1 MRSAREIKPAGQWR
15 AAAIDR
21 VVLNADDRHR
31 RRVVLTGER
40 GTRFLLDL
48 PHATVLQDG
57 DGLVLDD
64 GSIVCVS
71 SGVEPLAEI
80 EGYSDRDLI
89 RLAWHLGNRH
99 AVVEILGNKLRIR
112 RDHVLEDMVVGLG
125 GLVTDVQAAFE
136 PEISGPGHHGHHR
149 GDAKGDA
156 AHRHVRER
164 TPRQSD

>member
-1 MRSAREIKPAGQWR
+1 MRSAREVKPAGQWH

-21 VVLNADDRHR
+21 VVLSADDRHR
-31 RRVVLTGER
+31 RRVVLTAER
-40 GTRFLLDL
+40 GTCFLLDL
-48 PHATVLQDG
+48 SHATQLRDG

-80 EGYSDRDLI
+80 KSRDALDFL

-99 AVVEILGNKLRIR
+99 ADVQILDNKLRIR

-125 GLVTDVQAAFE
+125 GLVTHTEVAFE
-136 PEISGPGHHGHHR
+136 PEISGRGERGPQGPHR
-149 GDAKGDA
+149 TAAKSDA
-156 AHRHVRER
+156 ADR
-164 TPRQSD
+164 

>member
-1 MRSAREIKPAGQWR
+1 MRSARELKPAGQWH

-21 VVLNADDRHR
+21 VVLSADDRHR
-31 RRVVLTGER
+31 RRVVLTAER

-48 PHATVLQDG
+48 SHATQLRDG

-80 EGYSDRDLI
+80 ESRDALDFL

-99 AVVEILGNKLRIR
+99 ADVQILDKRLRIR
-112 RDHVLEDMVVGLG
+112 CDHVLEEMVIGLG
-125 GLVTDVQAAFE
+125 GLVTHTQAAFE
-136 PEISGPGHHGHHR
+136 PEISAPGRPGHQDPHS
-149 GDAKGDA
+149 AAAASDA
-156 AHRHVRER
+156 AHR
-164 TPRQSD
+164 

>member
-1 MRSAREIKPAGQWR
+1 MRSAREVKPAGQWH

-21 VVLNADDRHR
+21 VVLSADDRHR
-31 RRVVLTGER
+31 RRVVLTTER

-48 PHATVLQDG
+48 SHATQLRNG

-80 EGYSDRDLI
+80 KSRDALNFL

-99 AVVEILGNKLRIR
+99 ADVQILDSKLRIR

-125 GLVTDVQAAFE
+125 GLVTHTQAAFE
-136 PEISGPGHHGHHR
+136 PDISGLGGPGHRDPH
-149 GDAKGDA
+149 AAATKSDA
-156 AHRHVRER
+156 AER
-164 TPRQSD
+164 